1 MCAALAGCATSA
13 SREVREII
21 VATKNPASIAAA
33 IGEIG
38 TITDRSAD
46 GRELLVHL
54 RDGVRPIDAL
64 VRLTQEPDVL
74 YVTPDF
80 ETVNAATP
88 NDPNFG
94 GQWGLKKT
102 QTDLAWEIWRPVTPT
117 NLAVIDSGV
126 DTTVPDLANKILRN
140 SSGAVVSYDVFTH
153 QEGITDDAGIHGT
166 ECAGVAAAQ
175 TNNMSST
182 VPGWIAGVA
191 GWNGNPAESDTT
203 FTKIM
208 PVRAQHGD
216 GHASVWSDARGID
229 WATAHGAGVMSMSWN
244 AYVNESFW
252 QRMGIKSWGPD
263 LAPLNGAIARAS
275 AAEVVM
281 VAAAG
286 NEGGTKPKTPA
297 DRHDVLGV
305 AATDQSDV
313 LRDDSN
319 FGTWVAVAA
328 PGSNTTVLQGGTTQ
342 FDRTSSATPV
352 VAGEAALIRSQN
364 PNLNEAY
371 VRMLIRANHDPISGA
386 HQIAADGGRVNVRH
400 ALEGAGK
407 PTLKL
412 TITPD
417 STNCCFPI
425 PVVAN
430 PVGSVTM
437 SPPAG
442 SSGAV
447 LTLSTLDPE
456 FIQVPFTAFVPPNG
470 SSATFEIKAKKAP
483 KWPKTTIVVKSN
495 DGGVAAQSLWV
506 YPQGDALEQSLVD
519 QQTVREGAEMAM
531 HIALD
536 HLPRTDEPI
545 DLVSSSPSVLH
556 VPSQVFIAANQLTRN
571 LYFRAGH
578 VTAPTAVT
586 LTATMGQS
594 VRAVTFN
601 VVP

>member
-1 MCAALAGCATSA
+1 LLCAILAGCATSA
-13 SREVREII
+13 SREAREVI
-21 VATKNPASIAAA
+21 VATRNPASIATA

-46 GRELLVHL
+46 GRQLLVHL
-54 RDGVRPIDAL
+54 RDGVRAIDAL

-80 ETVNAATP
+80 ETVSAATP

-126 DTTVPDLANKILRN
+126 DTTVPDLTNKILRN

-153 QEGITDDAGIHGT
+153 HEGITDDAGIHGT

-175 TNNMSST
+175 TNNMTST

-208 PVRAQHGD
+208 PVRAQHGN

-229 WATAHGAGVMSMSWN
+229 WAASHGAGVMNMSWN
-244 AYVNESFW
+244 VHVNQSIW
-252 QRMGIKSWGPD
+252 QRIGIEAWGPD
-263 LAPLNGAIARAS
+263 LSPLDAAIATAS
-275 AAEVVM
+275 VADVVM
-281 VAAAG
+281 VGSAG
-286 NEGGTKPKTPA
+286 NDGGTKPKAPA
-297 DRHDVLGV
+297 DRHGVLGV
-305 AATDQSDV
+305 AASDNSDV
-313 LRDDSN
+313 LTGYSN
-319 FGTWVAVAA
+319 FGTWVSVAA

-342 FDRTSSATPV
+342 FDGTSSATPI

-371 VRMLIRANHDPISGA
+371 VRMLIRANHDPINGA

-412 TITPD
+412 TIAPD
-417 STNCCFPI
+417 STNAGAPI
-425 PVVAN
+425 PIAT
-430 PVGSVTM
+430 VTM
-437 SPPAG
+437 SQPAG

-447 LTLSTLDPE
+447 LTVSTLDPD

-470 SSATFEIKAKKAP
+470 SGATFEIKVKYVP
-483 KWPKTTIVVKSN
+483 KWPETTIVVKSN

-506 YPQGDALEQSLVD
+506 YSLIHGLEQYLAD
-519 QQTVREGAEMAM
+519 QQTVREGLEMAM

-545 DLVSSSPSVLH
+545 DLVSSNPSVLH
-556 VPSQVFIAANQLTRN
+556 VPSQVFIGANELTRS

-586 LTATMGQS
+586 VTATIGQS
-594 VRAVTFN
+594 VRQVVVN